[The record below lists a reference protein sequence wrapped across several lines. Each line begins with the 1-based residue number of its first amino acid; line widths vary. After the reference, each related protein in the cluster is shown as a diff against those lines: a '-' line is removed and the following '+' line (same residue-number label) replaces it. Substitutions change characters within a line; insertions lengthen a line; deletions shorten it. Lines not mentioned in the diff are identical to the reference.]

1 MKTTY
6 LLPLALTFVMSSA
19 CNSNDDPAPGPDCPS
34 STPISVKVLEYMPAP
49 GQFVNLAPR
58 YEDSDDAETMCRKA
72 TEAINRGDVVTL
84 GAFGGYIIMK
94 LDEPVYTSINDD
106 NMGLRVESNAFI
118 TSTDHLG
125 RKYGSCEPGIVMV
138 MEDYNRNGL
147 PDDGKWMEIYGE
159 VSHLGSP
166 VDVAYH
172 NPNDNGDIPYT
183 ASDGTEGH
191 IPYLPSYNKQPYYPE
206 WMDSHKLE
214 FSGRRLP
221 DNGYLDEESG
231 QYRLIN
237 YTGYV
242 DGMPN
247 KDSELDLSDIRDP
260 ETGLNAGIKRID
272 FIKIYTGV
280 LQVNGALGECST
292 EVGRVVLFRK

>member
-1 MKTTY
+1 
-6 LLPLALTFVMSSA
+6 
-19 CNSNDDPAPGPDCPS
+19 
-34 STPISVKVLEYMPAP
+34 MPAP

-58 YEDSDDAETMCRKA
+58 YEDGDDAETMCRKA

-183 ASDGTEGH
+183 ASDGTEG
-191 IPYLPSYNKQPYYPE
+191 
-206 WMDSHKLE
+206 
-214 FSGRRLP
+214 
-221 DNGYLDEESG
+221 
-231 QYRLIN
+231 
-237 YTGYV
+237 YV

>member
-1 MKTTY
+1 
-6 LLPLALTFVMSSA
+6 
-19 CNSNDDPAPGPDCPS
+19 
-34 STPISVKVLEYMPAP
+34 MPAP

-58 YEDSDDAETMCRKA
+58 YEDGDDAETMCRKA

-214 FSGRRLP
+214 FSGR
-221 DNGYLDEESG
+221 
-231 QYRLIN
+231 
-237 YTGYV
+237 
-242 DGMPN
+242 MPN